1 MIDTPD
7 APTTAATVK
16 MIDGIPLTPKQVT
29 MIGADEL
36 APAATVAEERLR
48 R

>member
-7 APTTAATVK
+7 TPTTAAPVR

-29 MIGADEL
+29 VLGADQMAL
-36 APAATVAEERLR
+36 LPLLR
-48 R
+48 SF